1 MLLVSLF
8 TLVIGAHSVIGYSQ
22 GAPRYLGASLWD
34 RIESYVEESLTCN
47 AVVPDAVLK
56 RDSTSSP
63 SKDMWNLISIIVYR
77 GSMDGN
83 SHGDLNY
90 YAISIV
96 RSDKDGRR
104 NALKHGI
111 MFIKNE
117 V

>member
-1 MLLVSLF
+1 M
-8 TLVIGAHSVIGYSQ
+8 Q
-22 GAPRYLGASLWD
+22 Q
-34 RIESYVEESLTCN
+34 
-47 AVVPDAVLK
+47 VVQDWVFLE
-56 RDSTSSP
+56 STSSP
-63 SKDMWNLISIIVYR
+63 SKDMWNLISIIVYDKSDR

-83 SHGDLNY
+83 SHNYLNY

-111 MFIKNE
+111 MFTKNE